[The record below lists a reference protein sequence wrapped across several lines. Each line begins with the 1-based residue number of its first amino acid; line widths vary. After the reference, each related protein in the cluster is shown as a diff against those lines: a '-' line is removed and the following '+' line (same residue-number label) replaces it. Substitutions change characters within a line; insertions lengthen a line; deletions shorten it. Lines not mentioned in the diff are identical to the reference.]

1 MKFRDIHG
9 IIIILNVLTT
19 FLSLSLSIQILKRS
33 KNTNL
38 LLHDD
43 NSQTISTKTRRII
56 LKKKSILD
64 GSYFLLKIKTNRE
77 IWRSYKDVKKKNFF
91 FTKTSKEVG
100 RGLTLDGH
108 YAKSFPKL

>member
-1 MKFRDIHG
+1 MKFRDIHS

-43 NSQTISTKTRRII
+43 NTQTISTKTRRII

-64 GSYFLLKIKTNRE
+64 GSHFLLKIKTNRE
-77 IWRSYKDVKKKNFF
+77 IWRSHKDVKKKIFF
-91 FTKTSKEVG
+91 LPKRRKKLAEV
-100 RGLTLDGH
+100 
-108 YAKSFPKL
+108 

>member
-43 NSQTISTKTRRII
+43 NTQTISTKTRRII

-77 IWRSYKDVKKKNFF
+77 IWRSYKDVKKKIFF
-91 FTKTSKEVG
+91 LPKRRKKLAEV
-100 RGLTLDGH
+100 
-108 YAKSFPKL
+108 